1 MAENIPR
8 SSSSKATPGTARDG
22 RADPMPTSEEL
33 LHDLRKHGAKPP
45 PPAETRDFSRRTRDF
60 MLLAGVG
67 SIGIGFFLMWLF
79 GDAGVNPAFRIA
91 FTGVATYC
99 GILWYVF
106 YGVMSRY

>member
-1 MAENIPR
+1 
-8 SSSSKATPGTARDG
+8 
-22 RADPMPTSEEL
+22 MPTNEEL

-45 PPAETRDFSRRTRDF
+45 PPSETRDVSRRTRDF

-67 SIGIGFFLMWLF
+67 STAIGFFLMWLF
-79 GDAGVNPAFRIA
+79 GDAGLNAAFRIA

>member
-8 SSSSKATPGTARDG
+8 SPSSKTTPAAACDD
-22 RADPMPTSEEL
+22 RADRLPTNQEL

-45 PPAETRDFSRRTRDF
+45 PPSETRNVSRRTRDF

-67 SIGIGFFLMWLF
+67 STVIGFFLMWLF